1 MADNK
6 VKKGGI
12 GIELDHIFP
21 IIKKW
26 LYSEKEI
33 FIREIVS
40 NSCDAVTKL
49 KRLISLGE
57 TKIEGYEGRIN
68 VRLDPNGN
76 TITVTD
82 NGIGMTADE
91 LEKYLCQIAL
101 SGALDFIKKYEG
113 ENSDPSATGI
123 IGHFGLGFYSAFMVS
138 DRIEVITRS
147 FTGSEAVKWSC
158 GEDGDYELTKEYED
172 AGEYIEKCGTA
183 VVMHINDEG
192 REYLSENRLKDILD
206 KYCAFMPVPIFF
218 ENVGKEE
225 DKSVEEQK
233 SEPEKPLNDTTPLW
247 LKNPSECTDEEYKE
261 FYRKVF
267 KDYKEPLFWIHLKA
281 DYPLN
286 FKGILYFPAISSE
299 FENLEGQVKL
309 YYNQVFVADNIK
321 EVIPEFLL
329 LLKGV
334 LDCPELPLNVSRS
347 YLQNSGYVSK
357 ISAHITKK
365 VADKLNS
372 MFTGDREEY
381 EKKWR
386 DVKTFVEYGCMRDK
400 KFYDRVKDSILFEK
414 CSGGF
419 TTLSEYLEGA
429 KETHENKIYYANDKT
444 MQSKYVSLLD
454 AEGIETILLDKI
466 IDAQFISS
474 VEMNSEK
481 LRFVRVD
488 SEVADALKDDGS
500 IDAPPHVEEVFKK
513 FVGEKTKIEFTSF
526 KDKTTPA
533 ILSVSEDMRRLD
545 DMMKLYSKDA
555 PGLEIEATL
564 TVNTGSPLIAKIGDT
579 YETDPEKSE
588 ILAKQV
594 VSLCKLSQRRLTPE
608 ELSSFLADSYNV
620 LEKY

>member
-1 MADNK
+1 MADNEA
-6 VKKGGI
+6 KKGGI

-40 NSCDAVTKL
+40 NSCDAVTKF
-49 KRLISLGE
+49 KRLVSLGE
-57 TKIEGYEGRIN
+57 ASADGYEGRID
-68 VRLDPNGN
+68 VRLDQEGD
-76 TITVTD
+76 TITVVD

-101 SGALDFIKKYEG
+101 SGALDFIQKYEG
-113 ENSDPSATGI
+113 ENSDSSSTGI

-138 DRIEVITRS
+138 DRIDVITRS

-158 GEDGDYELTKEYED
+158 GEDGEYELTPGFDGADDYI
-172 AGEYIEKCGTA
+172 GEFGTA

-192 REYLSENRLKDILD
+192 REFLSETKLKDILD

-218 ENVGKEE
+218 ENTGKEGE
-225 DKSVEEQK
+225 KKDEPDK
-233 SEPEKPLNDTTPLW
+233 PINDTTPLW
-247 LKNPSECTDEEYKE
+247 LKNPADCTDEEYRE

-286 FKGILYFPAISSE
+286 FKGILYFPALSSE
-299 FENLEGQVKL
+299 YESLEGQVKL

-321 EVIPEFLL
+321 EVIPEYLL
-329 LLKGV
+329 MLKGV

-347 YLQNSGYVSK
+347 YLQNSGYVTK

-372 MFTGDREEY
+372 MFAGEREEY

-386 DVKTFVEYGCMRDK
+386 NVKTFVEYGCMRDK
-400 KFYDRVKDSILFEK
+400 KFYDRVKDSVLFEK

-419 TTLSEYLEGA
+419 TTLSEYLDGA
-429 KETHENKIYYANDKT
+429 KEKHENKVYYANDKT
-444 MQSKYVSLLD
+444 MQSKYVSLLE
-454 AEGIETILLDKI
+454 AEGIESVLLDRI
-466 IDAQFISS
+466 IDTQFITT
-474 VEMNSEK
+474 VEMNSEGVK
-481 LRFVRVD
+481 FVRVD
-488 SEVADALKDDGS
+488 SEIADALKDDGS
-500 IDAPPHVEEVFKK
+500 IDAVPHVEDVFKK
-513 FVGEKTKIEFTSF
+513 LVGEKTKIEFTSF
-526 KDKTTPA
+526 KDKSTPA
-533 ILSVSEDMRRLD
+533 ILSVSEDMRRFD

-555 PGLEIEATL
+555 PDMELDSTL
-564 TVNTGSPLIAKIGDT
+564 TVNTGSPLILKISDT
-579 YETDPEKSE
+579 YETDPDKAEMM
-588 ILAKQV
+588 AKQI
-594 VSLCKLSQRRLTPE
+594 VSLCKLSQRRLTPD

-620 LEKY
+620 LEKF

>member
-1 MADNK
+1 MAGNDI
-6 VKKGGI
+6 KKGGI

-57 TKIEGYEGRIN
+57 ANIEGYDGRID
-68 VRLDPNGN
+68 VRLDQDGE
-76 TITVTD
+76 TITVID

-101 SGALDFIKKYEG
+101 SGALDFIEKYEG
-113 ENSDPSATGI
+113 ENSDSASAGI

-138 DRIEVITRS
+138 DRVDVITRS
-147 FTGSEAVKWSC
+147 YSGSEAVMWSC
-158 GEDGDYELTKEYED
+158 GEDGEYTLTPAYEGAD
-172 AGEYIEKCGTA
+172 DFINGFGTA

-192 REYLSENRLKDILD
+192 REYLSEVKLKEIIN

-218 ENVGKEE
+218 ENVGKTDEKSD
-225 DKSVEEQK
+225 DKK
-233 SEPEKPLNDTTPLW
+233 GDEPDKPLNDTTPLW
-247 LKNPSECTDEEYKE
+247 LKNPSDCTDEEYKE

-267 KDYKEPLFWIHLKA
+267 KDYKEPLFYIHLKA

-299 FENLEGQVKL
+299 YESLEGQVKL
-309 YYNQVFVADNIK
+309 FYNQVFVADNIK
-321 EVIPEFLL
+321 EVIPEYLL
-329 LLKGV
+329 MLKGV

-386 DVKTFVEYGCMRDK
+386 DIKTFVEYGCMRDK
-400 KFYDRVKDSILFEK
+400 KFYDRGKDSIVFEK

-419 TTLSEYLEGA
+419 ATLNEYLENA
-429 KETHENKIYYANDKT
+429 KEKHANKIYYANDKT
-444 MQSKYVSLLD
+444 MQSKYISLLSS
-454 AEGIETILLDKI
+454 EGIETILLDKI
-466 IDAQFISS
+466 IDSQFITT
-474 VEMNSEK
+474 VEMNSEGVK
-481 LRFVRVD
+481 FVRVD

-500 IDAPPHVEEVFKK
+500 IDAPPHVEDVFKK

-526 KDKTTPA
+526 KDKSTPA
-533 ILSVSEDMRRLD
+533 ILSVSEEMRRFD
-545 DMMKLYSKDA
+545 DMMKFYTKDS
-555 PGLEIEATL
+555 PEMELESTL
-564 TVNTGSPLIAKIGDT
+564 TVNTGSPLINKISEI
-579 YETDPEKSE
+579 YETTPDKAETM
-588 ILAKQV
+588 AKQI

-620 LEKY
+620 LEKF

>member
-1 MADNK
+1 M
-6 VKKGGI
+6 
-12 GIELDHIFP
+12 
-21 IIKKW
+21 
-26 LYSEKEI
+26 
-33 FIREIVS
+33 
-40 NSCDAVTKL
+40 
-49 KRLISLGE
+49 KRL
-57 TKIEGYEGRIN
+57 
-68 VRLDPNGN
+68 
-76 TITVTD
+76 TIGLMAFLSAMT
-82 NGIGMTADE
+82 MTAQSV
-91 LEKYLCQIAL
+91 Y
-101 SGALDFIKKYEG
+101 
-113 ENSDPSATGI
+113 
-123 IGHFGLGFYSAFMVS
+123 
-138 DRIEVITRS
+138 
-147 FTGSEAVKWSC
+147 
-158 GEDGDYELTKEYED
+158 DYK
-172 AGEYIEKCGTA
+172 
-183 VVMHINDEG
+183 VINDEG

-225 DKSVEEQK
+225 DKSIEEQK

-429 KETHENKIYYANDKT
+429 KETHENKIYYANDKA

-513 FVGEKTKIEFTSF
+513 FVGEKTKIEFSSF